1 MAMRS
6 ILYSVKK
13 ILSFMCLSFVLIW
26 FSTSRWII
34 SPFLIFWNELHELIF
49 SLLCCTIPI
58 WDLWRLSMRILSLK
72 LSWSIIKLFL
82 RKLTNTSNL
91 PVKIQQDQVNKLL
104 KCITLEGKLDLGNSF
119 SRSWVIILKEN
130 FTVLAWTQISNL
142 KNNMEYLGPAWVF

>member
-1 MAMRS
+1 MAMRR

-13 ILSFMCLSFVLIW
+13 ILSFMCLSFVLIS

-34 SPFLIFWNELHELIF
+34 SPFLIFWSELHELIF

-82 RKLTNTSNL
+82 RKLTNISNL
-91 PVKIQQDQVNKLL
+91 PMIIRQDPVNKLL
-104 KCITLEGKLDLGNSF
+104 KCITQEVKLDLGSLY